1 MTTPWKDPETPGV
14 AGHPA
19 GEILL
24 DDIRGGQEREID
36 PFTDRLG
43 TAVCC
48 GWTIA
53 GCPTIVVPGPINL
66 CAFES

>member
-1 MTTPWKDPETPGV
+1 MPHPWKDPETPGM

-19 GEILL
+19 GEIDL
-24 DDIRGGQEREID
+24 DDIRGGQASD
-36 PFTDRLG
+36 PFTDRVG
-43 TAVCC
+43 TVACC
-48 GWTIA
+48 GWTVA